1 MTTIISLMKKKN
13 PQIVVYNQIGR
24 LKLQSFK
31 IYGEEQGINFIATR
45 KSKIKYRKKI
55 KKKR

>member
-1 MTTIISLMKKKN
+1 MKKKN

-31 IYGEEQGINFIATR
+31 IYGEEQRIKFIATR

>member
-1 MTTIISLMKKKN
+1 MKKKN

-45 KSKIKYRKKI
+45 KSKIKYRKTI